1 MLFYNAS
8 MDQAFPST
16 VSYPN
21 LEKPAASSRSLRI
34 SSDLPAFQVLCD
46 FDGTITKTDATLA
59 VLEAFALPAF
69 REWQCRWERGEITSR
84 ECMSRQVELIQADLS
99 TLMRFAASLP
109 IDEGIVTLQQ
119 QCAQHG
125 IPLIIVSDGIDRL
138 IEAVLRRHGLSS
150 IPVVSNHLVWDGN
163 GAPSLSFPYASPDCL
178 IGAGTCKCAI
188 ATFFGLS
195 LKETIYIGDGRSDR
209 CISTMA
215 QKVYAKA
222 GLREWCD
229 LQGVAYEPFETLTEV
244 TEHLFRRVGYF
255 A

>member
-1 MLFYNAS
+1 MLFYKAS

-16 VSYPN
+16 ISPPT
-21 LEKPAASSRSLRI
+21 LEKLAASFRSSRKPSG
-34 SSDLPAFQVLCD
+34 LPAFQVLCD

-69 REWQCRWERGEITSR
+69 REWELRWERGEITSR
-84 ECMSRQVELIQADLS
+84 ECMSRQVELIQADLP
-99 TLMRFAASLP
+99 TLIRFAASLH
-109 IDEGIVTLQQ
+109 IDKGIVTLQQ

-150 IPVVSNHLVWDGN
+150 IPVISNHLVWDGN

-178 IGAGTCKCAI
+178 IGAGTCKCAV

-244 TEHLFRRVGYF
+244 AEHLFRKVSCF
-255 A
+255 V

>member
-1 MLFYNAS
+1 MVTMMNLP
-8 MDQAFPST
+8 FPS
-16 VSYPN
+16 VICRPP
-21 LEKPAASSRSLRI
+21 LEMPAASSQSLRMP
-34 SSDLPAFQVLCD
+34 SGMPAFQVLCD

-59 VLEAFALPAF
+59 ALEAFAMPAF
-69 REWQCRWERGEITSR
+69 REWELRWECGEITSR

-109 IDEGIVTLQQ
+109 IDKGIVTLQQ
-119 QCAQHG
+119 LCAQHG

-178 IGAGTCKCAI
+178 IGAGTCKCAV
-188 ATFFGLS
+188 ATFLGLS

-215 QKVYAKA
+215 KKVYAKE

-229 LQGVAYEPFETLTEV
+229 LQGVTYEPFETLTEV
-244 TEHLFRRVGYF
+244 AEHLFMKRDRF